1 MPDAHFALPR
11 LAAVYDALDPD
22 RSDLVHY
29 ARIVADLGAT
39 RVLDIGC
46 GTGTF
51 ACMLG
56 HRGVE
61 VTALDPAA
69 ASLDV
74 ARGKP
79 GAHRVRWVCGTV
91 GDLPALQADAVT
103 MTGNVAQVFVTDDSW
118 HELLAAARR
127 SLRPGG
133 HLVFESRRPE
143 DEAWRRWTP
152 ERTRCRGQEAGGGEV
167 TSWVEV
173 SSVEGQLITVRTTFH
188 FAADDATVVSESTLR
203 FRPADDLMLS
213 LVLAGFSVCEVRE
226 APDRPGCELVFVAQ
240 RPPEASDRPPHRA
253 EQR

>member
-1 MPDAHFALPR
+1 MSDAHFALPR

-22 RSDLVHY
+22 CSDLVHY
-29 ARIVADLGAT
+29 ARIVAELGAA

-56 HRGVE
+56 HQGVD

-91 GDLPALQADAVT
+91 GDLPALQVDAVT
-103 MTGNVAQVFVTDDSW
+103 MTGNVAQVFLTDDSW
-118 HELLAAARR
+118 HEVLAAARR

-152 ERTRCRGQEAGGGEV
+152 GRTRRRGQEVGGGEV

-173 SSVEGQLITVRTTFH
+173 FSVEGQLITFRTTFR
-188 FAADDATVVSESTLR
+188 FDADDTTVVSESTLR
-203 FRPADDLMLS
+203 FRSADDFMSS
-213 LVLAGFSVCEVRE
+213 LVRAGFAVCEVRE

-240 RPPEASDRPPHRA
+240 RIPEARDRPPPRPG
-253 EQR
+253 QG